1 MKTKTFL
8 SGILSLAIGMMT
20 YGQNNTHNHS
30 SNQDIYASGDS
41 KKILASLGNE
51 KRAVSTSG
59 ETAIPMAASAEIRD
73 ILLQQSENYSFAA
86 QNLRSLAKTKTE
98 NERKPLLA
106 EAKELDQKAISKH
119 LEAVEMSSSLN
130 SRKFKAN
137 KVVIRDLMKSVIDLV
152 QSRTHSLIY
161 SSERNMQAAIE
172 MREEAHS
179 DSNPSSRLGALT
191 NAEEKELLALEEQSQ
206 VIDQL
211 GQLQKNKPY

>member
-20 YGQNNTHNHS
+20 YGQNNTHNNS
-30 SNQDIYASGDS
+30 SNNDVYASSDS

-51 KRAVSTSG
+51 KRAVSTTG
-59 ETAIPMAASAEIRD
+59 ETAIPMVASAEIRD
-73 ILLQQSENYSFAA
+73 ILLQQSENYSFTA
-86 QNLRSLAKTKTE
+86 QNLRSSAKTKAE
-98 NERKPLLA
+98 AERKSLLA
-106 EAKELDQKAISKH
+106 EAKEYEQKAVSKH

-137 KVVIRDLMKSVIDLV
+137 KMVINELLKSVINLV
-152 QSRTHSLIY
+152 QSHTHTLIY
-161 SSERNMQAAIE
+161 SSERNMRAAIE

-191 NAEEKELLALEEQSQ
+191 NAEEKELLALDEQSQ
-206 VIDQL
+206 AINQL
-211 GQLQKNKPY
+211 GQLQKNKSY